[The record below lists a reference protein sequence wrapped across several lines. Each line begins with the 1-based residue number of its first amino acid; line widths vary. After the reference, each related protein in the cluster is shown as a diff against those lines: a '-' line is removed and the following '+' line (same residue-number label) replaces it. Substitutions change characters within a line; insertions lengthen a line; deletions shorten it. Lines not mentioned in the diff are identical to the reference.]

1 MAKLNRFH
9 KSQILPISLD
19 QAWDFFSNPNN
30 LPEITPPDLGFKV
43 LSHPKD
49 HLGEMAEEMYPG
61 MILSYSVTPFL
72 GFKSLWVTEI
82 TQVQNKAYF
91 IDEQRIGPYK
101 LWHHE
106 HHFIAESNGFV
117 RVEDLIHFILPFG
130 WLGDFFAGAFVRGQ
144 VEKIFKY
151 RSLVL
156 DKKLSTKSI

>member
-1 MAKLNRFH
+1 MPKVYQLH
-9 KSQILPISLD
+9 KSQILPISLG
-19 QAWDFFSNPNN
+19 QAWEYFSDPNN

-49 HLGEMAEEMYPG
+49 CLGERSEPMYAG

-72 GFKSLWVTEI
+72 GFKSLWVSEI
-82 TQVQNKAYF
+82 TQVQNQAYF

-106 HHFIAESNGFV
+106 HHFFVESNGFV
-117 RVEDLIHFILPFG
+117 RVEDLIHYILPFG
-130 WLGDFFAGAFVRGQ
+130 WLGSVFAGGFVRQQ

-151 RSLVL
+151 RSLIL
-156 DKKLSTKSI
+156 DQKFSKKSL